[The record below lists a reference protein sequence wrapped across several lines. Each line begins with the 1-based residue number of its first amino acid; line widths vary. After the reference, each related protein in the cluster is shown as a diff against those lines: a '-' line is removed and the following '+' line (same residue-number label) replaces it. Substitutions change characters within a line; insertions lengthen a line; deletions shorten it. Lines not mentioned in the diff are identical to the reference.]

1 MTNGGGGGSA
11 PVKAT
16 TAPTQEKPAQGDEAS
31 KAPQGDQAKS
41 GR

>member
-11 PVKAT
+11 PVKTT
-16 TAPTQEKPAQGDEAS
+16 TAPTEEKPAQGDEAS
-31 KAPQGDQAKS
+31 KAPHGDGARS